1 MWRGVSRDGKRR
13 ELNEVGVHD
22 EELGGGRS
30 ERQMD
35 GEKEHVHQIDASNS
49 S

>member
-13 ELNEVGVHD
+13 ELNEVGVMD
-22 EELGGGRS
+22 GVTMKSWAVGRN

-35 GEKEHVHQIDASNS
+35 GEKEHVH
-49 S
+49 